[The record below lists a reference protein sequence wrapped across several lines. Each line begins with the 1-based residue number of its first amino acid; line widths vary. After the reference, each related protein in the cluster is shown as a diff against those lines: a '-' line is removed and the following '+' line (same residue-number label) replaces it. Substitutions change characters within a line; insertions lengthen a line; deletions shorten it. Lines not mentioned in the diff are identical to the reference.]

1 VVAAKPQADPEV
13 LKQLAVGKHRTAK
26 KWLWRVGLLAVLGG
40 GIGGYVLWK
49 KQSAAARQPSWVTEK
64 VTLGDLRE
72 TVTATGTLNPLDA
85 VEVGAEVSGRVLQVH
100 VDVNDRVKAGQT
112 LVEIDPSSFEAR
124 TEESQ
129 AQLRSAR
136 ASLKNAQTTV
146 KEATLKAERTRNL
159 HQRGLAS
166 DQDLEAAEAAL
177 ERAKSGVGSSSAQV
191 TVAQA
196 GLKSAKTN
204 LDKSKILSPID
215 GIVLARSVEPGQT
228 VTAGFQTPVLFTLAR
243 DLTRLELRVD
253 VDEADVG
260 RVKPGQK
267 ATFVVDAY
275 PKREFSSEVLR
286 LGNLPKTGTS
296 VVTYEALLS
305 VNNDELLLRPG
316 MTATATIITSEKK
329 QVLSVPNVALRF
341 KPPARSGSTGASRG
355 GGLPIP
361 GMGRGP
367 FGGGRRS
374 GGSGGPRPNAS
385 GAPAPA
391 GSAGAPDEAKDAVF
405 VARNGRLERIRVKVG
420 ATNGVRTEVESPD
433 LTPGMEVVVDVAE
446 TK

>member
-1 VVAAKPQADPEV
+1 VEATKPKADPEV
-13 LKQLAVGKHRTAK
+13 VKQLAVGKHRTAK
-26 KWLWRVGLLAVLGG
+26 KWLWRVGILVVLGG
-40 GIGGYVLWK
+40 GVGGYFMWK
-49 KQSAAARQPSWVTEK
+49 KQAAAAQQPSWITEK

-85 VEVGAEVSGRVLQVH
+85 VEVGAEVSGRVLEVS
-100 VDVNDRVKAGQT
+100 VDVNDRVKAGQV
-112 LVEIDPSSFEAR
+112 LVKIDPTSFEAR

-146 KEATLKAERTRNL
+146 TEATLKAERTKNL

-177 ERAKSGVGSSSAQV
+177 ERAKASVGSSNAQI

-204 LDKSKILSPID
+204 LDKSKIFSPID

-275 PKREFSSEVLR
+275 PKKEFSSEVLR
-286 LGNLPKTGTS
+286 LGNLPKAGTS

-341 KPPARSGSTGASRG
+341 KPPARSSSGGSSRG

-361 GMGRGP
+361 GMGRG
-367 FGGGRRS
+367 FGGPR
-374 GGSGGPRPNAS
+374 GGGGGPRPNAS
-385 GAPAPA
+385 ASPRPA
-391 GSAGAPDEAKDAVF
+391 GSAGAEGDSKDAVF
-405 VARNGRLERIRVKVG
+405 VVDNGRLKRIRVKVG
-420 ATNGVRTEVESPD
+420 ATNGIRTEVESPD
-433 LTPGMEVVVDVAE
+433 LSAGMEVVVDVAE